1 MTGFESVRA
10 WLHDPERVLLG
21 TSQAIERA
29 RIRGAEVPAFRVGDR
44 AIRIRRDDFAALLVR
59 QRPVSARTDPASEPP
74 DTRST
79 GKGEL
84 E

>member
-1 MTGFESVRA
+1 LLTLDEAAR
-10 WLHDPERVLLG
+10 LLG
-21 TSQAIERA
+21 VQLQTLRA
-29 RIRGAEVPAFRVGDR
+29 YIRCAEVPAFRVGDR